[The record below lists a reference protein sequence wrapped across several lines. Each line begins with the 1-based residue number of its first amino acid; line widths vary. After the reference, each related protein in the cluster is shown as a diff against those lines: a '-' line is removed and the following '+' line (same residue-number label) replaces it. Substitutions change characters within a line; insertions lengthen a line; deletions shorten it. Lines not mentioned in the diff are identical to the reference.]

1 MLLVIYAVGGE
12 SSSTLTVDT
21 DIEIGG
27 EETVSAFISTDA
39 VVDVVVDKGLSSY
52 PRRVCMM

>member
-1 MLLVIYAVGGE
+1 MTVVVSGLWRTWLLLVIYAVGGE

-39 VVDVVVDKGLSSY
+39 VVDVVV
-52 PRRVCMM
+52 